1 MDEIRKTISK
11 YVNWQLYDNLQD
23 EWIKYRDL
31 AKKKRCPKQIDKYLE
46 SLIAG
51 DIPTYLLKEN
61 KKLYRAQLVKKKD
74 RALLGLDF
82 DCICEQA
89 YLEVVGEE
97 LTLIRDSSFKMA
109 PRNIYLMRKELMPET
124 EHQYEEAVKR
134 IIYQKE
140 ATTFWGFKK
149 ERCGIPP
156 EQYRRAGRLNTKKDG
171 FLYLAMEENTAIKEM
186 KPILGQEYSIA
197 VGNCTRTLKLA
208 DLVNKKK
215 FGKNPAFLYFL
226 SSKIS
231 EPNIEIDEEF
241 YRITQLLA
249 HKLRDNGFDGI
260 LYDSSVSS
268 NGRNVLIFEEGNI
281 DFKSSKC
288 VTIENIAITYSV

>member
-1 MDEIRKTISK
+1 MDEIQKTISK
-11 YVNWQLYDNLQD
+11 YVNWQLYDDLQD

-51 DIPTYLLKEN
+51 DIPTYLLKES

-82 DCICEQA
+82 DCILEQA

-97 LTLIRDSSFKMA
+97 LTLIRDSSFKMT
-109 PRNIYLMRKELMPET
+109 PRNLYLMRKELMPET

-140 ATTFWGFKK
+140 CTTFWGFKK

-171 FLYLAMEENTAIKEM
+171 FLYLAMEENTAIREM

-197 VGNCTRTLKLA
+197 VGNCTRTLKLV

-215 FGKNPAFLYFL
+215 FGKNPSFLYFL

-249 HKLRDNGFDGI
+249 HKLRDKGFDGI

-268 NGRNVLIFEEGNI
+268 KGRNVLIFEEGNI
-281 DFKSSKC
+281 DFKSSHC
-288 VTIENIAITYSV
+288 VIIENISVTYSV